1 VEIKIKNSKALPLEN
16 AARSD
21 VPLSF
26 IVVPN
31 RVEKPQSAEFVKI
44 ARFTEL
50 NKLAKPA
57 QPTKSAA
64 EAEVKNLSAFGV
76 FGVFDREML
85 EDLADK
91 TAKLLSAFDRELKY
105 EMKVKADVVQVQVID
120 SHDGDKKVIRKIPVD
135 EVIKLIEY
143 LKAQIDDRVDSHVD
157 VRA

>member
-1 VEIKIKNSKALPLEN
+1 MEMEVKNLKALPLEK
-16 AARSD
+16 AARNGI
-21 VPLSF
+21 PPSF

-31 RVEKPQSAEFVKI
+31 QVEKPQPADSVKI
-44 ARFTEL
+44 ARFTKL

-57 QPTKSAA
+57 KPTKNAA

-91 TAKLLSAFDRELKY
+91 MAKLLSAFDRELKY
-105 EMKVKADVVQVQVID
+105 EMKVEADVVQVQVID

-135 EVIKLIEY
+135 EVIKFIEY
-143 LKAQIDDRVDSHVD
+143 LKTQIDDRVDSHVD